1 MYGQGIVTDGL
12 NGEGRGGIKASM
24 GSLVTLVFVL
34 SHLTEEASRD
44 LTWRSREVEEQM
56 GGHLKKHWVE
66 ILLDT

>member
-56 GGHLKKHWVE
+56 GHLKKHWVE

>member
-1 MYGQGIVTDGL
+1 MEREE
-12 NGEGRGGIKASM
+12 EGSKRAWVIGDPG
-24 GSLVTLVFVL
+24 VL

-56 GGHLKKHWVE
+56 GHLKKHWLE